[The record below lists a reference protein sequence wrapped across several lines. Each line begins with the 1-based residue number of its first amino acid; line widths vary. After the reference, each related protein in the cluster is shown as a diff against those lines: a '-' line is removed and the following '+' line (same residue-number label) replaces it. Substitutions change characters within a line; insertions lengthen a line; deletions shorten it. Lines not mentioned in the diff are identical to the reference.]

1 MTGSD
6 TNLEWSAPVVIENN
20 CWIGGSVTIL
30 PGVRIEEGSVIGS
43 GAVVTRSIPPHSLAF
58 GNSCRVS
65 RSMTKA
71 DRLSNRPEL
80 FVE

>member
-1 MTGSD
+1 M
-6 TNLEWSAPVVIENN
+6 
-20 CWIGGSVTIL
+20 
-30 PGVRIEEGSVIGS
+30 IGS

-65 RSMTKA
+65 RSITEA